1 MLMFLLVCWKDFDWI
16 FT

>member
-1 MLMFLLVCWKDFDWI
+1 MFLLVCWKDFDWI